1 MPSPSYRETEIA
13 ILSVVEEAGGSAKPS
28 DVYPA
33 VTARFPKLTDDDM
46 RSALPSGGNR
56 WANRIQWARQSL
68 VVSGQL
74 NRKPRGLWCITDAGR
89 ARLKKEGSLAVRPAS
104 VTRVGESPVVELQQE
119 NLHRQLQK
127 KLQEIGHILGKFCV
141 SEYPEGPYQYDVVW
155 KEDQNLARASHVF
168 EIQHH
173 GNLADALLKLKHA
186 HDVWRSRLFLV
197 VTGEKDRRR
206 VDQILG
212 PLFSGVFHEIRSDTI
227 PLTPEEV
234 DELHDLLKS
243 HEQMLRQMLSS

>member
-1 MPSPSYRETEIA
+1 MPFPSYRETEKA
-13 ILSVVEEAGGSAKPS
+13 ILSVLQDNGGSAKPS

-33 VTARFPKLTDDDM
+33 VTARFPQLTDDDI
-46 RSALPSGGNR
+46 RAALPSGGNR
-56 WANRIQWARQSL
+56 WTNRIQWVRQSL
-68 VVSGQL
+68 VASGQIS
-74 NRKPRGLWCITDAGR
+74 RKPYGVWRITDAGR
-89 ARLKKEGSLAVRPAS
+89 ARLKKEGTLAVRPVSA
-104 VTRVGESPVVELQQE
+104 TRIGESPAVELQQG
-119 NLHRQLQK
+119 NLHQQLQK

-155 KEDQNLARASHVF
+155 KEDQNLVRASHVF

-197 VTGEKDRRR
+197 VTGERDRRR
-206 VDQILG
+206 VDSILG
-212 PLFSGVFHEIRSDTI
+212 PLFSGVFHEIRSETI

-234 DELHDLLKS
+234 SDLHDVLSS
-243 HEQMLRQMLSS
+243 HRDMLREMLAK